1 MSGAANPTHEVHR
14 GDVPYQAPFTRSTS
28 PNDSL
33 TTAYGADETSLS
45 DAELSE
51 DAFSNKVITGL
62 RIHEKREEEE
72 RAEARPLI
80 MPRARRGA
88 TTTVSAQTEEK
99 GGTIPCDNTSGKL
112 TPQPLHEAMFDQV
125 MRSLRWHI
133 EELEEEDTV
142 ESVLQRRIKGVV
154 ETQPSA
160 SEMDF
165 IMESLMEPSCGPA

>member
-14 GDVPYQAPFTRSTS
+14 GDVPYQAPFIRSTS

-51 DAFSNKVITGL
+51 DTFSNKVLAGL

-88 TTTVSAQTEEK
+88 TTTVT
-99 GGTIPCDNTSGKL
+99 
-112 TPQPLHEAMFDQV
+112 MFDQV

-142 ESVLQRRIKGVV
+142 ETVLQRRIKGVV

-160 SEMDF
+160 SEMDL
-165 IMESLMEPSCGPA
+165 IMESLMEP

>member
-1 MSGAANPTHEVHR
+1 MSGAVNPTHEVHR

-51 DAFSNKVITGL
+51 DAFSNKVLAGL

-99 GGTIPCDNTSGKL
+99 
-112 TPQPLHEAMFDQV
+112 AMFDQV

-165 IMESLMEPSCGPA
+165 IMESLMEPSGGLA